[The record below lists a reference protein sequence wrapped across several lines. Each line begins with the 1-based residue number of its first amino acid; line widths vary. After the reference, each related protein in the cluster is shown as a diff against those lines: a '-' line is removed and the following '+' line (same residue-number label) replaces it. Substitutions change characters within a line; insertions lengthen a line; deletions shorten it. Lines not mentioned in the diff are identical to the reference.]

1 MLIPCLL
8 KGHGWLPRDF
18 LDGVYRQPL
27 IFIEGN
33 DDDIEALRKGARWF
47 ERLGKPSGDGN
58 IYVSHQQFDLS
69 AWSLQEQVDLKGG
82 FIGYYERRFAGG
94 GNQIGYLYSD
104 GATAISCRP
113 QADSVGARYYTIH
126 VASRYLGW
134 SWSTRLQ
141 NISLLL
147 TAGITTYQDT
157 KPTNWPKQY
166 PPPPPELIVEA
177 CKKGYSY
184 LRQFLG
190 TAESGEIWYGC
201 YNQNVC
207 TIHPKTGQI
216 LWQSYVKDPRNAKNI
231 NACYM
236 PWFYYQIETGGYIEP
251 SAGEPERGNS
261 PLGEWSWAMEQFELV
276 SLPYLD
282 DALSQ
287 ACMDLYTTLP
297 EAQMNT
303 FANLLDIVGTL
314 RDFKHGNFSGIG
326 SMADAWLSYRYA
338 FNTTKSDIEEY
349 AHLLNRLI
357 DLCDR
362 EYSLHGHFSKT
373 YYAWQGDQK
382 IAFEVEAHVT
392 ATSKL
397 TQLDTRKIKNFMDRA
412 GLKLNLLN
420 AWDLVPYSFVVD
432 WFLPISKLLGNMDAM
447 YEEQHI
453 NYDVYGW
460 CSSVQVTYSGVKG
473 SVSNYARKV
482 GYKPPLKVTSAVSG
496 SDPLGRGAFYH
507 IADTLALWRK

>member
-1 MLIPCLL
+1 
-8 KGHGWLPRDF
+8 
-18 LDGVYRQPL
+18 
-27 IFIEGN
+27 
-33 DDDIEALRKGARWF
+33 
-47 ERLGKPSGDGN
+47 
-58 IYVSHQQFDLS
+58 
-69 AWSLQEQVDLKGG
+69 
-82 FIGYYERRFAGG
+82 
-94 GNQIGYLYSD
+94 
-104 GATAISCRP
+104 
-113 QADSVGARYYTIH
+113 
-126 VASRYLGW
+126 
-134 SWSTRLQ
+134 
-141 NISLLL
+141 
-147 TAGITTYQDT
+147 
-157 KPTNWPKQY
+157 
-166 PPPPPELIVEA
+166 
-177 CKKGYSY
+177 
-184 LRQFLG
+184 
-190 TAESGEIWYGC
+190 
-201 YNQNVC
+201 
-207 TIHPKTGQI
+207 
-216 LWQSYVKDPRNAKNI
+216 
-231 NACYM
+231 M
-236 PWFYYQIETGGYIEP
+236 PWFYYQIETGSYIEP
-251 SAGEPERGNS
+251 SAGEPSRNNS

-303 FANLLDIVGTL
+303 FANLLDIVGAI
-314 RDFKHGNFSGIG
+314 RDFKHGDFSGIG
-326 SMADAWLSYRYA
+326 SMADAWLSYRYVY
-338 FNTTKSDIEEY
+338 NTTKSDIEEY

-362 EYSLHGHFSKT
+362 EYSLHGHSSKT
-373 YYAWQGDQK
+373 YYAWQGDQR

-432 WFLPISKLLGNMDAM
+432 WVLPVSKLLGNMDAM

-507 IADTLALWRK
+507 IADTLALWRR